1 MSTTVR
7 HRSGGFPSGPVTG
20 EAPHGDAPAPGTALL
35 IGRDWRPGSGA
46 ATFETRDPANGRI
59 LADVAT
65 ASDSDVDEAVRAA
78 GAAMADPAWANL
90 PKPELAKLLWRVADL
105 VEANADELARLE
117 TLDNGQPLGVA
128 REVTVAAT
136 AEHFRYFAGWAT
148 KIQGSAGPVANPD
161 VFHYTRREPVGVC
174 ALILP
179 WNFPMMIAA
188 WKLAPALAC
197 GNSVVVKPAEQT
209 PLTTIRLVELCLEAG
224 FPPGVINLVTGGPEV
239 GRALAR
245 HRGVHKVSFTGSTTV
260 GREIL
265 RVSADDLKRT
275 TLELGGKAPM
285 IVARDADIDAAVRG
299 AVHGALFNS
308 GQVCAAYSRFYVD
321 EARADEFVAKT
332 AALAAGLRL
341 GPGLSP
347 GTDLGP
353 LVTQE
358 HLNRVDRS
366 VRRGIAEGARLVT
379 GGRRGGGDLSDGF
392 FYEPTVFT
400 DVRDDMALAR
410 EEIFGPVIPV
420 LTYSDADELVARAND
435 TDYGLAAS
443 VWTRDLST
451 AHRLAAAVRA
461 GAVFV
466 NMLHVPDAS
475 GPWGGF
481 KSSGIGREMGPAAID
496 AYTELKGVF
505 MNLDT

>member
-1 MSTTVR
+1 MSTTVQ

-20 EAPHGDAPAPGTALL
+20 AGTSAPGTNLL
-35 IGRDWRPGSGA
+35 IGPDWRPGSTA
-46 ATFETRDPANGRI
+46 ATFTTRNPADGRV
-59 LADVAT
+59 LARVAL

-78 GAAMADPAWANL
+78 GAALADPAWAAL
-90 PKPELAKLLWRVADL
+90 PKPALARLLWRVADL

-128 REVTVAAT
+128 RNVTVAAT
-136 AEHFRYFAGWAT
+136 AEHFRYFAGWPT
-148 KIQGSAGPVANPD
+148 KIQGSTGPVADPE

-174 ALILP
+174 ALITP

-188 WKLAPALAC
+188 WKLAPALAS
-197 GNSVVVKPAEQT
+197 GNAVVVKPAEQT

-224 FPPGVINLVTGGPEV
+224 FPPGVVNLVTGGPEV

-245 HRGVHKVSFTGSTTV
+245 HRGVDKVSFTGSTAV
-260 GREIL
+260 GQEIL
-265 RVSADDLKRT
+265 RSSADDLKRT

-285 IVARDADIDAAVRG
+285 IVARDADIAAAVQG

-308 GQVCAAYSRFYVD
+308 GQVCAAYSRIYVD
-321 EARADEFVAKT
+321 RARSDEFVEKVAT
-332 AALAAGLRL
+332 LAASLRL

-347 GTDLGP
+347 DTELGP
-353 LVTQE
+353 LVTEE
-358 HLNRVDRS
+358 HLNRVDHN
-366 VRRGIAEGARLVT
+366 VRRGVAEGAELVT
-379 GGRRGGGDLSDGF
+379 GGRRSGGDLSDGF

-400 DVRDDMALAR
+400 GVRDDMALAR
-410 EEIFGPVIPV
+410 EEIFGPVIPI
-420 LTYSDADELVARAND
+420 LTYENADELVSRAND

-443 VWTRDLST
+443 VWTRDVST

-461 GAVFV
+461 GAIFV
-466 NMLHVPDAS
+466 NMLHVPDAA

-481 KSSGIGREMGPAAID
+481 KASGIGREMGPAAID
-496 AYTELKGVF
+496 AYTEIKGVF
-505 MNLDT
+505 MNLKA

>member
-1 MSTTVR
+1 MSTTVQ

-20 EAPHGDAPAPGTALL
+20 DGQTPGTALL
-35 IGRDWRPGSGA
+35 IGPDWRPGSTG
-46 ATFETRDPANGRI
+46 ATFATHNPADGRV
-59 LADVAT
+59 LARVAL
-65 ASDSDVDEAVRAA
+65 ASDSDVDDAVRAA
-78 GAAMADPAWANL
+78 GAALAGPAWANL
-90 PKPELAKLLWRVADL
+90 PKPALARLLWRVADL
-105 VEANADELARLE
+105 IEANADELARLE

-128 REVTVAAT
+128 RTVSVGAT
-136 AEHFRYFAGWAT
+136 AEHFRYFAGWTT
-148 KIQGSAGPVANPD
+148 KIHGSAGPVADPD

-174 ALILP
+174 ALITP

-197 GNSVVVKPAEQT
+197 GNTVIIKPAEQT

-224 FPPGVINLVTGGPEV
+224 FPPGVVNLVTGGPEV

-245 HRGVHKVSFTGSTTV
+245 HPGVNKVSFTGSTVV
-260 GREIL
+260 GQEIL
-265 RVSADDLKRT
+265 RASADDLKRT

-285 IVARDADIDAAVRG
+285 IIARDADIDAAVLG
-299 AVHGALFNS
+299 AVQGALFNS

-321 EARADEFVAKT
+321 QARSAEFVEK
-332 AALAAGLRL
+332 AAAMAAGLRL
-341 GPGLSP
+341 GPGLAP

-353 LVTQE
+353 LVTEE
-358 HLNRVDRS
+358 HLRRVDAG
-366 VRRGIAEGARLVT
+366 VRRGVADGAELVT
-379 GGRRGGGDLSDGF
+379 GGRRAGGDLSDGY

-400 DVRDDMALAR
+400 GVRDDMALAR
-410 EEIFGPVIPV
+410 EEIFGPVLPV
-420 LTYSDADELVARAND
+420 LTYADDDELVARAND

-443 VWTRDLST
+443 VWTRDVGT

-466 NMLHVPDAS
+466 NMLHVPDAAA
-475 GPWGGF
+475 PWGGF
-481 KSSGIGREMGPAAID
+481 KASGVGREMGPAAID

-505 MNLDT
+505 MNIRES